1 VCSGSD
7 PSPIKP
13 SSPLLC
19 TIVVD
24 FNVVPFDVSEVVN
37 LDFKALAV
45 AALALS
51 RFSATCRNLERVSL
65 EFHFPRRLDRFL
77 VVVTGVFSVFF
88 SVSGCSIP

>member
-1 VCSGSD
+1 MCSGSD

-24 FNVVPFDVSEVVN
+24 FNVVPCDVAEVVDF
-37 LDFKALAV
+37 DFK
-45 AALALS
+45 ALALS

-65 EFHFPRRLDRFL
+65 EFHVPRRLDRFL
-77 VVVTGVFSVFF
+77 VVVTAGVFSVFF
-88 SVSGCSIP
+88 SFSFFSIS